1 MVSLRTKRLVIA
13 TPDEKNIEDV
23 FSLMSTR
30 CVAERAGFKRLE
42 DVSETEGKVRWA
54 MRTNNMFIISTTSD
68 NEQVGIIFLTP
79 KEVSLPKGTL
89 VDYEIGYFVKTSSQ
103 GNGYMTEA
111 LEGMKEYLF
120 QERKADRLTIYLEP
134 DNAPSRK
141 VALANGF
148 RFSHAEKDA
157 GVKDDGTVVDL
168 EFYVS
173 YREELNADAE
183 SISNN
188 YLNGRKWINDGGILY
203 PIPGSASL
211 LATPGNGVFRLFK
224 EERSNRIGLEK
235 ISESFS
241 FNFKIYGTEGK
252 SISDHII
259 DTWESDVFKT
269 SGKNLGVIFNGI
281 KGTGKTIAAKQLCNR
296 LGLPTIVISYPM
308 DGLVEFIQSL
318 NFEASI
324 LIDEAE
330 KTFDD
335 EPEMLLKMI
344 DGVYNTK
351 RKLYVLTTNDLNLDD
366 NLLGRPGRIRYI
378 KQFQNLNLDIVKEVM
393 DDTLKDKGLAEE
405 LLLFVSKLEISTI
418 DILKSV
424 IEECNITGRVPD
436 MDIFNVPS
444 LKYNI
449 RLLQF
454 EDLDIEQF
462 ENLRTFIIE
471 NNTDGKPIN
480 KWLSERMA
488 DDEENTWGRIIERK
502 FNCEIRPSL
511 INSQYNVIRRFGK
524 VGYKKVLTTPD
535 EYGFFQCESYSDRD
549 LYCQVGCMEGPSLY

>member
-1 MVSLRTKRLVIA
+1 M
-13 TPDEKNIEDV
+13 
-23 FSLMSTR
+23 
-30 CVAERAGFKRLE
+30 
-42 DVSETEGKVRWA
+42 
-54 MRTNNMFIISTTSD
+54 
-68 NEQVGIIFLTP
+68 
-79 KEVSLPKGTL
+79 
-89 VDYEIGYFVKTSSQ
+89 
-103 GNGYMTEA
+103 
-111 LEGMKEYLF
+111 
-120 QERKADRLTIYLEP
+120 
-134 DNAPSRK
+134 
-141 VALANGF
+141 
-148 RFSHAEKDA
+148 
-157 GVKDDGTVVDL
+157 
-168 EFYVS
+168 
-173 YREELNADAE
+173 
-183 SISNN
+183 
-188 YLNGRKWINDGGILY
+188 
-203 PIPGSASL
+203 
-211 LATPGNGVFRLFK
+211 
-224 EERSNRIGLEK
+224 EK

-405 LLLFVSKLEISTI
+405 LLRFVSKLEISTI

-480 KWLSERMA
+480 KWLSERVA
-488 DDEENTWGRIIERK
+488 DDEENTWGESSRGSSTVKSVQASSILSTMSSEGSEK
-502 FNCEIRPSL
+502 WDT
-511 INSQYNVIRRFGK
+511 RR
-524 VGYKKVLTTPD
+524 
-535 EYGFFQCESYSDRD
+535 C
-549 LYCQVGCMEGPSLY
+549 